1 LAEKFALDHN
11 VIMVL
16 KGATTIVTD
25 GKNTFYNL
33 VGNTSLAKAGSGDV
47 LSGIIGGF
55 LAQGVTPMEAC
66 LLGVYVHGL
75 ASEKYNM
82 REGTML
88 VSELVDLIPYAIEEV
103 AR

>member
-1 LAEKFALDHN
+1 
-11 VIMVL
+11 
-16 KGATTIVTD
+16 
-25 GKNTFYNL
+25 L
-33 VGNTSLAKAGSGDV
+33 V
-47 LSGIIGGF
+47 F